1 MISKTKIN
9 SKLERKT
16 SKEIVDTIIQSKKLK
31 SWREIANMVSGP
43 RRRQA
48 SLNLSQI
55 DKETKEGDT
64 VIIPGKVL
72 SGGKVSKKI
81 RIAALYFSK
90 SAEKKLKE
98 KKCEVVK
105 IKDEIKINPGAKG
118 LKVLR

>member
-31 SWREIANMVSGP
+31 SWLEIANMVSGP
-43 RRRQA
+43 RRKQA

-64 VIIPGKVL
+64 IIIPGKVL